1 MDRGGGHVNTGYL
14 DRLFLL
20 YHLWEKQRDDP
31 WEKAH
36 AANKGPQA
44 RTKHIATKNRAILF
58 CFLLAAV
65 CSQPQN
71 ITRMQNTT
79 GQASTHSYLIITCPA
94 ALLCPDPCLHV
105 EANPLVK
112 PSFCEIFLK
121 DIWNLA
127 PLHNRESTK
136 INPAWLTIKLRFPWG
151 LSNISIHP

>member
-1 MDRGGGHVNTGYL
+1 MILEPKCKHEPCLCLAKIGSVGRAGLSGRLRLVAVVAVMLILAILTGFFFCTTFGKKSETIL
-14 DRLFLL
+14 G
-20 YHLWEKQRDDP
+20 K
-31 WEKAH
+31 KTH

-44 RTKHIATKNRAILF
+44 RAKHIATKNRAILF

-112 PSFCEIFLK
+112 PS
-121 DIWNLA
+121 
-127 PLHNRESTK
+127 
-136 INPAWLTIKLRFPWG
+136 
-151 LSNISIHP
+151 